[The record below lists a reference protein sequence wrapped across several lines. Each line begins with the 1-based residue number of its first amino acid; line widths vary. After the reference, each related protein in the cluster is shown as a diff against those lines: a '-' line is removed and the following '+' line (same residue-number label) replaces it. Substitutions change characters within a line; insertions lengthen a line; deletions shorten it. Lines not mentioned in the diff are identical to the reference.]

1 MPKAQTK
8 AKREAERDPPSEK
21 LTRKAYERELA
32 RLHAEL
38 VKLQLWIVATG
49 LKVCVVFEGRDGG
62 PARACSGRQCPPP
75 VRGGECPMKGYR
87 PTERGMRVAVS
98 PRPRR

>member
-49 LKVCVVFEGRDGG
+49 LKVCVVFEGRDGAG
-62 PARACSGRQCPPP
+62 KGGLRAAMPTTSAGR
-75 VRGGECPMKGYR
+75 RMSH
-87 PTERGMRVAVS
+87 ERISAD
-98 PRPRR
+98 